1 MLVALLATGLSAG
14 AQDPAPVGLDVYVG
28 TLPADQVG
36 EIVDLGVD
44 RQELEVAPAPSARG
58 DKARVRVE
66 AILSR
71 KQVAALGRDGIE
83 LAPKRID
90 GQTVAQR
97 ATLQAANGFNVF
109 RQYSGSGGL
118 KEEFEQAA
126 RDNRKITK
134 LVTYGESING
144 EEIVALKVSKNAAK
158 DRDGKKPAVLY
169 LGAQHAREWITP
181 EMIRRLMHYVLD
193 GYEDGDK
200 TIRRLVD
207 KNELWFVPVANP
219 DGYDFTFEPGQRLWR
234 KNLRDNN
241 GDGVIAPGDG
251 VDPNRNFAT
260 KWGYDNEGSSPD
272 PSSET
277 FRGSGPNSEP
287 ETQALDAFMERVGFE
302 FFVNY
307 HSAAELLLYGTGW
320 QVNTPTPDDV
330 IYEAMA
336 GDDANPAVPGYDPDI
351 SAELYTTNGDTDT
364 HMTERYG
371 TLGFTPEMS
380 TCEAASN
387 SVPDDEWVAAN
398 CGSGFH
404 FPDDEGLV
412 QAEFEKNI
420 PFAMSVAKSADDPD
434 DPESVV
440 GRDTE
445 DFRVD
450 TFEVSYGDPQTVAVV
465 AKRALDDVRLNYR
478 IDGGR
483 TRTARVSEWE
493 GGERYGDENDD
504 YYAEYRGQV
513 RGADPGDDVTVWF
526 TAEEDGRG
534 DDDDDDDDDDRR
546 GRDDDDDRRGGDDD
560 DDDGRG
566 DDDDDDDDRD
576 VQSERF
582 TYSLE
587 SDSGADVLVLA
598 NEDYTGVNPD
608 YPASVTAPKYDE
620 AHVAAIETAGYDAD
634 VWDMDAQG
642 VPHDLGVL
650 GHYDA
655 VVWYL
660 GDNRLTQDEEDEFI
674 QTPFG
679 ELPDIGVAERQQY
692 LTLAVR
698 DYVNDGGKLIHAGE
712 TAQYSGLPGIGD
724 AVGGLFHASNG
735 DETSECVVHTIPG
748 FFEDCLFL
756 ADDFRQYYLGA
767 FTRTDAPEP
776 AGVSG
781 IAEPIEG
788 YQGSFG
794 GPVAEG
800 DNPLNEAGSFQPTS
814 EVLPPAQFP
823 QFTSQA
829 AAEYGA
835 SGDSPFAPV
844 EGEQYAGALHADSS
858 YMRLTKTVN
867 LSTASSAELQFQ
879 LSINTEPSYDNV
891 IVEARTAGG
900 SDWTTLPELGGRSNE
915 TPPAECTGN
924 GFLLQLHPFLR
935 NYLDGA
941 DCQTGVWHRM
951 TSGPQFPSGWH
962 EVAFDLSAFAGKQVE
977 VSITYV
983 TDPAS
988 GGVGAFVDDTRIVI
1002 DDAVAEADG
1011 FEGPTST
1018 WTPGGPPAGSP
1029 PNASNWQIGGQLVN
1043 FFAGTSTQDSLL
1055 LGFGLEQLAT
1065 DAERADLV
1073 ERALDGLLST
1083 E

>member
-1 MLVALLATGLSAG
+1 MLVALLATGFSAG
-14 AQDPAPVGLDVYVG
+14 AQDSTGERLDVYSG
-28 TLPADQVG
+28 TIPGDQVG

-44 RQELEVAPAPSARG
+44 RHELEVAPAPSARG
-58 DKARVRVE
+58 EKPQVRVE
-66 AILSR
+66 AILSGR
-71 KQVAALGRDGIE
+71 QAAALRRDGIE
-83 LAPKRID
+83 LALKRVD
-90 GQTVAQR
+90 GQSAAQR
-97 ATLQAANGFNVF
+97 ATLMAADGMEVF
-109 RQYSGSGGL
+109 RPYSGPGGL

-126 RDNRKITK
+126 DANRKITK
-134 LVTYGESING
+134 LVTYGETING
-144 EEIVALKVSKNAAK
+144 EEIVALKLSKNA
-158 DRDGKKPAVLY
+158 DELRDGKKPAVLY

-181 EMIRRLMHYVLD
+181 EMIRRLMHYFLD
-193 GYEDGDK
+193 GYADGDK

-219 DGYDFTFEPGQRLWR
+219 DGYDWTFEPGQRLWR

-241 GDGVIAPGDG
+241 GDGQIAPGDG
-251 VDPNRNFAT
+251 VDLNRNFAT

-277 FRGSGPNSEP
+277 FRGSGANSEP
-287 ETQALDAFMERVGFE
+287 ETQALDAFAERVGFE

-364 HMTERYG
+364 HLTELYG

-380 TCEAASN
+380 TCEAASD
-387 SVPDDEWVAAN
+387 SVEGDEWEAED
-398 CGSGFH
+398 CGSGFE

-412 QAEFEKNI
+412 QAEFERNI
-420 PFAMSVAKSADDPD
+420 PFALSVAKSADDPD

-440 GRDTE
+440 GREAE

-450 TFEVSYGDPQTVAVV
+450 TFDVSFGDPQTVAVL
-465 AKRALDDVRLNYR
+465 AKRALDDVRLKYR
-478 IDGGR
+478 INGGR
-483 TRTARVSEWE
+483 TRTAGVSEWD

-504 YYAEYRGQV
+504 YYAELRGEV
-513 RGADPGDDVTVWF
+513 RGADPGDAVTVWF
-526 TAEEDGRG
+526 TGEEDGRG
-534 DDDDDDDDDDRR
+534 H
-546 GRDDDDDRRGGDDD
+546 G
-560 DDDGRG
+560 
-566 DDDDDDDDRD
+566 DDDDDRD
-576 VQSERF
+576 RDVESKRF
-582 TYSLE
+582 TYTLE
-587 SDSGADVLVLA
+587 SDSGDDVLVIA
-598 NEDYTGVNPD
+598 NEDYTGVNPT
-608 YPASVTAPKYDE
+608 YPAGTNAPKYVDE
-620 AHVAAIETAGYDAD
+620 HVAAIEAAGYDAD
-634 VWDMDAQG
+634 VWDLDAQG

-660 GDNRLTQDEEDEFI
+660 GDNRITQDPEDELI
-674 QTPFG
+674 STPFG

-698 DYVNDGGKLIHAGE
+698 DYVNDGGKLVHAGE

-724 AVGGLFHASNG
+724 AVGGLFYASNG
-735 DETSECVVHTIPG
+735 DETSECVVHTVPG

-767 FTRTDAPEP
+767 FTRTDASDPDSVE
-776 AGVSG
+776 GV
-781 IAEPIEG
+781 ADPITG
-788 YQGSFG
+788 YQGNLD
-794 GPVAEG
+794 GPVVNG
-800 DNPLNEAGSFQPTS
+800 DNPLDEAGVFQPTS
-814 EVLPPAQFP
+814 EVLPANQFP
-823 QFTSQA
+823 QFTSKGA
-829 AAEYGA
+829 ALYPLEEG
-835 SGDSPFAPV
+835 SPFAPV
-844 EGEQYAGALHADSS
+844 EGERYAGALHADSS
-858 YMRLTKTVN
+858 YMRLTKTVD
-867 LSTASSAELQFQ
+867 LSTASSAKLQFQ

-935 NYLDGA
+935 NYLDGP

-1029 PNASNWQIGGQLVN
+1029 PNARNWQIGDRLVN
-1043 FFAGTSTQDSLL
+1043 FFAGTSTRDSLL

-1065 DAERADLV
+1065 DGERADLM